1 MGIRDGVKVH
11 PISSGGTNDIYLNY
25 GSISAKRKETTLE
38 LTFSKMQ
45 LESAFSGSGY
55 FWFWLGIWPYLIF
68 KDASGGAIGYYRPAV
83 KKANITGDEVTFA
96 AAEGGEFSRNTIKEA
111 GSLFIKPYE
120 AYNGNWT
127 WAIGTGAAPNN
138 GLTSLT
144 INTDDKKN
152 VTGYTLTIDLTNLC
166 QGDGSITHK
175 DDGTTTYPSTKEVD
189 SAKLS
194 KISKVTFK
202 LDTWSFN
209 AASPEGDAAWGGC
222 ECTDHSTDNVATIT
236 NDISFY
242 TEITAG
248 TISIVDNGNNTF
260 TVSGNN
266 GSGGINNALN
276 SGTLNTVLNIEGV
289 SFSLVD
295 VDTNDTLAGTT
306 DGDKFSRTY
315 KISDPNDKIGED
327 GVITVTSTL
336 TNVPSQSK
344 DSNKYAEDE
353 KEIKFY
359 KAPKWN
365 KNTANL
371 TFTSGDSGQYNNRP
385 RLKKPLKWAWTGATP
400 GNTASHNVI
409 RGYQIYICNGGGGID
424 KAVGLYPYRGKFTL
438 NSGNTSPG
446 AKVFET
452 STNDSAGAYAYV
464 INRGTTNNTLVTDG
478 SGNISFTPI
487 DLGFA
492 SKNICYCRVR
502 PFSYWGNRVA
512 TKELGSDGNKATYT
526 QYAKNYG
533 PWLIGICTADGS
545 DTTATYIKGTQCV
558 LSNGAVV
565 WVRVD
570 TNGDGTPD
578 TWKEG
583 TVYVYHNNK
592 WKEAEGVYVRNG
604 SKWKEST

>member
-1 MGIRDGVKVH
+1 MAHTQVH
-11 PISSGGTNDIYLNY
+11 KFEKKSTNYIALEYDLSVERTNLATLKLNFTNIKLVQPSKY
-25 GSISAKRKETTLE
+25 TNAAGEE
-38 LTFSKMQ
+38 VDNENTFS
-45 LESAFSGSGY
+45 
-55 FWFWLGIWPYLIF
+55 FWLGIWPKVVLKNGSTPVY
-68 KDASGGAIGYYRPAV
+68 
-83 KKANITGDEVTFA
+83 THEVTVIG
-96 AAEGGEFSRNTIKEA
+96 AEKNYMTDVGKRPVIINRDKALI
-111 GSLFIKPYE
+111 IKPYIQNHKWTSYSSD
-120 AYNGNWT
+120 AYADNDGD
-127 WAIGTGAAPNN
+127 
-138 GLTSLT
+138 TSFELEL
-144 INTDDKKN
+144 D
-152 VTGYTLTIDLTNLC
+152 LSDLTETQQKNIDTAELVFQC
-166 QGDGSITHK
+166 YSFHAYLNS
-175 DDGTTTYPSTKEVD
+175 TT
-189 SAKLS
+189 
-194 KISKVTFK
+194 
-202 LDTWSFN
+202 
-209 AASPEGDAAWGGC
+209 AWGGC
-222 ECTDHSTDNVATIT
+222 PCDDHLEKVKNIPIEFSTP
-236 NDISFY
+236 
-242 TEITAG
+242 ITAG
-248 TISIVDNGNNTF
+248 SISIVDNGNNTF
-260 TVSGNN
+260 TVSGKN
-266 GSGGINNALN
+266 GKGGINNALK
-276 SGTLNTVLNIEGV
+276 SGTLNTVLGIEGV

-295 VDTNDTLAGTT
+295 VKTNDTLAGTT
-306 DGDKFSRTY
+306 NEDNFSRTY
-315 KISDPNDKIGED
+315 RISDPDDKIGD
-327 GVITVTSTL
+327 AGVITVTSKI

-344 DSNKYAEDE
+344 DKSVYAQDE
-353 KEIKFY
+353 KVIKFY

-452 STNDSAGAYAYV
+452 STDDSTGAYAYV

-512 TKELGSDGNKATYT
+512 TKELSSDGNKATYT

-570 TNGDGTPD
+570 TNGNGVPD

-583 TVYVYHNNK
+583 TVYVYHNNE
-592 WKEAEGVYVRNG
+592 WKEAEGVYVREG